1 MTFDRNE
8 YSSYYLMVNR
18 IHREL
23 MYKKHNFTPG
33 SEIRK
38 VTDQTIKDLEALKAL
53 LAQKIDK
60 SNV

>member
-8 YSSYYLMVNR
+8 YSSYYLMINR

-23 MYKKHNFTPG
+23 MYKKHSFPVD
-33 SEIRK
+33 SELRK
-38 VTDQTIKDLEALKAL
+38 ATDRTIKVLEELKVL